1 MIWWARSSRDCAGR
15 GRTPGRDESPTV
27 SRGLSVKWH
36 RDIAPPVILVVI
48 LALGWYFVAKV
59 GGLGSFVLP
68 SPVDVARAAWETRG
82 LLLDAVGTTMLAT
95 VIGLALALVAGVG
108 LAALVDFWPLA
119 RRALYPLLVVSQT
132 IQILAIAPIL
142 VIWFGFGMAP
152 TVSIVVLFCFFP
164 LTISTADGLSSSDP
178 ELIALLRAM
187 GAKRRQIWKMVRV
200 PSALPSFFTGLRM
213 AVTYSV
219 VAATIGEWVGG
230 SPGLGLYLLR
240 SKNSLATDQVFAA
253 MFVTSLLSVALFLL
267 VRAIERTALP
277 WYYSSQR
284 EEQWEGQGIY

>member
-1 MIWWARSSRDCAGR
+1 MKLRRD
-15 GRTPGRDESPTV
+15 V
-27 SRGLSVKWH
+27 
-36 RDIAPPVILVVI
+36 APPLVLLVV
-48 LALGWYFVAKV
+48 LALGWYFVARWSGV
-59 GGLGSFVLP
+59 GSFVLP
-68 SPVDVARAAWETRG
+68 APLDVARAGWETRH
-82 LLLDAVGTTMLAT
+82 LLLDAVGTTLIAT
-95 VIGLALALVAGVG
+95 GIGLVLAILAGVG

-164 LTISTADGLSSSDP
+164 LTISTADGLASTDP
-178 ELIALLRAM
+178 ESIALIRTM
-187 GAKRRQIWKMVRV
+187 GANKRQIWRMVRL

-240 SKNSLATDQVFAA
+240 SKNALATDQVFAA
-253 MFVTSLLSVALFLL
+253 MLVTSLLSVALFML
-267 VRAIERTALP
+267 VYGIERLTVP
-277 WYYSSQR
+277 WYHSQQR
-284 EEQWEGQGIY
+284 KEQWDGLGIY

>member
-1 MIWWARSSRDCAGR
+1 MKLR
-15 GRTPGRDESPTV
+15 
-27 SRGLSVKWH
+27 
-36 RDIAPPVILVVI
+36 RDIAPPLALLVV
-48 LALGWYFVAKV
+48 LVLGWYFVAKWSGV
-59 GGLGSFVLP
+59 GSFVLP
-68 SPVDVARAAWETRG
+68 TPLDVARAGWETRH
-82 LLLDAVGTTMLAT
+82 LLLDAVGTTLLAT
-95 VIGLALALVAGVG
+95 GIGLVLAILAGVG

-164 LTISTADGLSSSDP
+164 LTISTAGGLASTDP
-178 ELIALLRAM
+178 ESIALLRTM
-187 GAKRRQIWKMVRV
+187 GANRRQIWRMVRL

-240 SKNSLATDQVFAA
+240 SKNALATDQVFAA
-253 MFVTSLLSVALFLL
+253 MLVTSLLSVALFML
-267 VRAIERTALP
+267 VYGVERLTVP
-277 WYYSSQR
+277 WYYSQQR
-284 EEQWEGQGIY
+284 KEQWDGQGIY